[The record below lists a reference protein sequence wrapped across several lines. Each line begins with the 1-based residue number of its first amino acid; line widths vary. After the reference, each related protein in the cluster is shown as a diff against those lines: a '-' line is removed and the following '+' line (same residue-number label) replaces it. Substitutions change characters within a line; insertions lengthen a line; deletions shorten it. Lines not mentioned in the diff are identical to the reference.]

1 MVSVSTHVIMV
12 IFTMSIFLATSSA
25 GVTQPLWL
33 KRKLKKLTKLI
44 DGLETE
50 MDQKDGWVAQADEW
64 MVKAEE
70 NITKNEVT
78 IHVSY

>member
-50 MDQKDGWVAQADEW
+50 MAQKDEW
-64 MVKAEE
+64 MARADGWMESAEK

>member
-1 MVSVSTHVIMV
+1 MVSASTHVIMV

-25 GVTQPLWL
+25 RATQPLWL
-33 KRKLKKLTKLI
+33 KRKLKKLTKLV
-44 DGLETE
+44 DGLEQE
-50 MDQKDGWVAQADEW
+50 MVQKEEWLGRADVW
-64 MVKAEE
+64 MEKAEE